1 MGRNG
6 LGKVEAVRGEDGQE
20 EGHQGAQ
27 GDQDQC
33 Q

>member
-20 EGHQGAQ
+20 EGHQG
-27 GDQDQC
+27 DQDQC